1 MPFMF
6 GRPAAFTPKV
16 SPPFMK
22 GGDLLQI
29 ISAGLP
35 DIQGVTWTDSLSQSY
50 NSGAFYK
57 YVNHNRGMTNT
68 SGNGGELYFSASNSN
83 PIYGASSTVQ
93 PPAICLIPQ
102 IKY

>member
-1 MPFMF
+1 MAVIPTFD
-6 GRPAAFTPKV
+6 GELL
-16 SPPFMK
+16 K
-22 GGDLLQI
+22 GGDSLQI

-68 SGNGGELYFSASNSN
+68 SGNGGELYFSASYSN

-93 PPAICLIPQ
+93 PPALRLIPQ
-102 IKY
+102 IKF

>member
-1 MPFMF
+1 M
-6 GRPAAFTPKV
+6 
-16 SPPFMK
+16 
-22 GGDLLQI
+22 QI

-68 SGNGGELYFSASNSN
+68 SGNGGELYFSASYSN
-83 PIYGASSTVQ
+83 PIYGAANTVQ
-93 PPAICLIPQ
+93 PPALSLLPQ
-102 IKY
+102 FRF